1 MRQQIL
7 TDKETHSLHAFYLV
21 QSSISHTNTLEREQL
36 IQLPSPELEERVKK
50 LEERVRKI
58 EAFLQSELI
67 SRFPEISDHF
77 DGAIQSRPFED
88 PFEGL
93 LDDDE
98 T

>member
-1 MRQQIL
+1 MQMTSQ
-7 TDKETHSLHAFYLV
+7 D
-21 QSSISHTNTLEREQL
+21 LEQ
-36 IQLPSPELEERVKK
+36 RVRD

-77 DGAIQSRPFED
+77 DGTIQSRPFED

-93 LDDDE
+93 LDEDE